1 MLRRV
6 WGSYGL
12 VLILLLSVLLA
23 TTACQP
29 IQRVSATQPTA
40 TVSAETPLE
49 QANKAVVQ
57 RFYEEVI
64 NQKKLEVFQE
74 VFDPNVVD
82 HQLGLGPVI
91 GDPARE
97 GFFPDLHINVDL
109 WVVQG
114 DLLTA
119 VVTVSGTH
127 LGELMGVPPTGK
139 TVTWSHIDIWRVKD
153 GKIVEVWHNFP
164 TADIL
169 EQIGYQLVPPAQ

>member
-1 MLRRV
+1 MGRTS
-6 WGSYGL
+6 G
-12 VLILLLSVLLA
+12 LLLLFLLFLA
-23 TTACQP
+23 ACQP
-29 IQRVSATQPTA
+29 IQALPATQTTA
-40 TVSAETPLE
+40 TVAAETPLE

-64 NQKKLEVFQE
+64 NQKHVEVFQE
-74 VFDPNVVD
+74 IFDPKVVD
-82 HQLGLGPVI
+82 HQLGLGPMI

-97 GFFPDLHINVDL
+97 GFFPDLHIKVDL
-109 WVVQG
+109 WVIEG

-127 LGELMGVPPTGK
+127 LGELMGVAPTGNK
-139 TVTWSHIDIWRVKD
+139 VTWSHIDIWRIKD